1 MHRYQ
6 KRKNNVIKNIIK
18 YINSDIKLKASFN
31 HPNRKY
37 KLNIL
42 LKHIIDILNTG
53 LSFRKIQ
60 EIKNNKIHWNT
71 IYKFFIKLQKTDI
84 ISLTYHDTVKKY
96 TKKYLNKSSNIFIT
110 DTTLIINKLGID
122 NIGYNPQIPKH
133 KCSKIS
139 IISDI
144 NGIPLDAN
152 IYNGSTYDS
161 KILDIQLDEFIKNN
175 TNLLT
180 NNNLI
185 LGDAGYD
192 SNKLKNKVINNN
204 IGILLTARN
213 KRNIKNKN
221 KLDALKLTSSEKLL
235 LEKRIKI
242 EHTNAHLKQYKRLS
256 IRYDKYSNNYRVF
269 LYLACID
276 IILKR
281 TS

>member
-1 MHRYQ
+1 MHKYQ
-6 KRKNNVIKNIIK
+6 KRKNNLIKNIIK
-18 YINSDIKLKASFN
+18 YINSDIKLKLSFN

-37 KLNIL
+37 KLDIL
-42 LKHIIDILNTG
+42 LKYTIDILHTG
-53 LSFRKIQ
+53 LSFRRIQ
-60 EIKNNKIHWNT
+60 EISRNKIHWNT
-71 IYKFFIKLQKTDI
+71 IYKFFIKLQKTNI
-84 ISLTYHDTVKKY
+84 ISLTYRDTVKKY
-96 TKKYLNKSSNIFIT
+96 TNKYLNKSENIFIT
-110 DTTLIINKLGID
+110 DTSLIINKLGID
-122 NIGYNPQIPKH
+122 CIGYNPQMPKH
-133 KCSKIS
+133 KTSKIS

-144 NGIPLDAN
+144 NGIPLEAN

-180 NNNLI
+180 NDNLL

-192 SNKLKNKVINNN
+192 SNKLRNKIINNN

-221 KLDALKLTSSEKLL
+221 KLDALKLSSIEKNLL
-235 LEKRIKI
+235 KKRIKI

-256 IRYDKYSNNYRVF
+256 IRYDKYSNNYRIF
-269 LYLACID
+269 LHLACID

-281 TS
+281 IS